1 MILNMIKNLLRDW
14 LNKDDKIAEDSP
26 NTSQNS
32 FSSTFSSN
40 MKIQGSAIRNS
51 SIDDYNHGQNFTIYP
66 AIGGKVVQIHYYN
79 PQTDRTSTNLY
90 IITDDE
96 DFGEQLAM
104 IVTRNNLSR

>member
-26 NTSQNS
+26 KTSQS
-32 FSSTFSSN
+32 AFSSN

>member
-14 LNKDDKIAEDSP
+14 LNKDDKIVEDSP
-26 NTSQNS
+26 MTSQNS
-32 FSSTFSSN
+32 LSRN
-40 MKIQGSAIRNS
+40 IKIQSSAIRNS

-66 AIGGKVVQIHYYN
+66 AIGGKVVQIQYYN
-79 PQTDRTSTNLY
+79 PQTDRNITNLY